1 MANESELFLLLL
13 IIIGMMVMHVIL
25 ANNGSGP
32 NDRNK

>member
-13 IIIGMMVMHVIL
+13 IIIGMMVTHVIL
-25 ANNGSGP
+25 AISGSGP